1 MEHFLF
7 LIEIIGTIAFAVS
20 GAMTALRK
28 NMDIFGVSV
37 LGVTTAVG
45 GGMVRDLILGSVPP
59 AMFRSPVYA
68 GVAVITS
75 IFVFCM
81 AAIGKLKEENR
92 HFDLI
97 LFWMDTLGL
106 GVFSVLGAQKAIL
119 IDPQCGLFLTVFVGV
134 LTGVGGGLLRDVMAG
149 NTPYIFVK
157 HVYACASIL
166 GALVC
171 ALMCKTVGQ
180 SAALLTGAAVVI
192 LIRFLAAH
200 YRWSLPKARRFLK
213 AEIEA
218 DKSEKR

>member
-92 HFDLI
+92 HFDLM

-106 GVFSVLGAQKAIL
+106 GVFSVLGAQ
-119 IDPQCGLFLTVFVGV
+119 
-134 LTGVGGGLLRDVMAG
+134 
-149 NTPYIFVK
+149 
-157 HVYACASIL
+157 
-166 GALVC
+166 
-171 ALMCKTVGQ
+171 
-180 SAALLTGAAVVI
+180 
-192 LIRFLAAH
+192 
-200 YRWSLPKARRFLK
+200 
-213 AEIEA
+213 
-218 DKSEKR
+218 